1 MELLLNEKSLDGQFT
16 NLDDFYEVLPV
27 MSSNLRILRK
37 YGIPL
42 LKHSSLY
49 NRKITPSLT
58 ILDLQN
64 SRGKI
69 APVHRDKVRKW
80 KRELSSL
87 AMSPPFWDN
96 EWPCSSNSMEE
107 AARRGTDVLSF
118 PHEEYQDTVVPVL
131 YQGRSVLVKSA
142 VTKEYLLELLLEKKT
157 IPIIDYLKSRYSDGK
172 IRMGLTKNGIES
184 VLELEKKEIWELCAA
199 LDRFEHETW
208 QEIGKDRF
216 FNYKS
221 YQPPSKKKNYF
232 DESICVRKIDKFRCG
247 QHSKVRCF
255 GYRQENLFY
264 ILAVE
269 RDHSIS
275 DTG

>member
-1 MELLLNEKSLDGQFT
+1 
-16 NLDDFYEVLPV
+16 
-27 MSSNLRILRK
+27 
-37 YGIPL
+37 
-42 LKHSSLY
+42 
-49 NRKITPSLT
+49 
-58 ILDLQN
+58 
-64 SRGKI
+64 
-69 APVHRDKVRKW
+69 
-80 KRELSSL
+80 
-87 AMSPPFWDN
+87 MSPPFWDD
-96 EWPCSSNSMEE
+96 EWPCSNNSMEE
-107 AARRGTDVLSF
+107 AVRRGADVLSF

-131 YQGRSVLVKSA
+131 YQNKSVLVKSA

-157 IPIIDYLKSRYSDGK
+157 IPIIDYLEYRYSGGK
-172 IRMGLTKNGIES
+172 VRMGFTENGTES
-184 VLELEKKEIWELCAA
+184 ILELEKKEIWELCAA

-232 DESICVRKIDKFRCG
+232 DEIDICDRKIDKFRCG